1 MLVAA
6 ALLAALRV
14 VPSTAA
20 IPFTDGSSAEVVDR
34 PASCP
39 PPSRASSSSG
49 TPSRD
54 RTRSRSPARFA
65 QIVAVIALLAL
76 VVAPT
81 AGPLPTP
88 QRMKGAIVV
97 VAGNMDPS
105 LLRQAGVTHVAV
117 ELTDDNLR
125 DFATSRWDGFVRGGF
140 HVARDTTQESI
151 RATARNTAA
160 LVSSHGLEFLIE
172 DTEAHKADLPDGVLK
187 PERLQW
193 TEWLFAELRARLGA
207 SFPLYN
213 ITVGAHSSPAVV
225 NHDALR
231 RHNVI
236 PIWEA
241 YDEKG
246 VTLGVA
252 RTAVKAADEGWSA
265 PHVAIGD
272 KSLAL
277 DLPQTESEA
286 LAGVWLW
293 APDNGSLGA
302 LPPPASG
309 TAPRDDSQPPGPG
322 IQVGPPL
329 DADQGTDTPGGQV
342 EVDKDSKP
350 RWWDL
355 PGRVRYGITSWF
367 RGLVEDALNP
377 MLELIGKTVLATP
390 QVAGEERVGDL
401 WLISLGI
408 ADGLLILFVL
418 AGAALVMTHET
429 LHTRYALKE
438 MLPRIALAAIL
449 VNASLS
455 LSGQM
460 IAAAN
465 ALSGG
470 FLAGGVNPGEASLQ
484 LKHFILGAIAGSGI
498 FVILLG
504 LVAAALTVFLFIL
517 YVVRAALILIL
528 VAGAPLM
535 LLMHALPQ
543 TDGLARLW
551 WRGMTAALGVQVAQA
566 LVLATAVRVFFS
578 SGGREALG
586 LSVTGNLI
594 DLLVCLCLFWILIKI
609 PFWAKDLA
617 FSPGHSGVAQVA
629 RSYVMA
635 KGMRAL

>member
-1 MLVAA
+1 MSRRLVVVAA
-6 ALLAALRV
+6 ALAAGLVVLAIA
-14 VPSTAA
+14 STAVA
-20 IPFTDGSSAEVVDR
+20 A
-34 PASCP
+34 P
-39 PPSRASSSSG
+39 P
-49 TPSRD
+49 
-54 RTRSRSPARFA
+54 
-65 QIVAVIALLAL
+65 
-76 VVAPT
+76 
-81 AGPLPTP
+81 P

-97 VAGNMDPS
+97 VAGNIDPS
-105 LLRQAGVTHVAV
+105 LLRQAGVTHIAV
-117 ELTDDNLR
+117 ELTDNNLR
-125 DFATSRWDGFVRGGF
+125 DFATPRWGGFVRGGF
-140 HVARDTTQESI
+140 HVARDTTEESI
-151 RATARNTAA
+151 RATARETAA
-160 LVSSHGLEFLIE
+160 LVRSRGLEFLIE

-193 TEWLFAELRARLGA
+193 TEWLFSELRTRLGP

-213 ITVGAHSSPAVV
+213 ITTGIHSSPAVV
-225 NHDALR
+225 NHEALR

-241 YDEKG
+241 YDENG
-246 VTLGVA
+246 VTLGVGP
-252 RTAVKAADEGWSA
+252 TAAKAADEGW
-265 PHVAIGD
+265 PDPQVAIGD
-272 KSLAL
+272 KSLAT
-277 DLPQTESEA
+277 DLPQSEA
-286 LAGVWLW
+286 QALAAVWLW
-293 APDNGSLGA
+293 APDNGSLTA
-302 LPPPASG
+302 QPPPASG
-309 TAPRDDSQPPGPG
+309 PAPRDDSQPPGPG

-329 DADQGTDTPGGQV
+329 EPDQGTDAPGGEI
-342 EVDKDSKP
+342 EVDKNSKP

-355 PGRVRYGITSWF
+355 PGRVRYGITTWF

-390 QVAGEERVGDL
+390 QVAGQERVGDL

-484 LKHFILGAIAGSGI
+484 LKHFILAAIAGSGI

-504 LVAAALTVFLFIL
+504 LVAAVLCVFLFIL

-566 LVLATAVRVFFS
+566 LVLATAVRVFFT

-617 FSPGHSGVAQVA
+617 FSPGRSGVAQIA

-635 KGMRAL
+635 KGVRAL

>member
-1 MLVAA
+1 VSRRLIVVAAVLVAA
-6 ALLAALRV
+6 LV
-14 VPSTAA
+14 
-20 IPFTDGSSAEVVDR
+20 
-34 PASCP
+34 
-39 PPSRASSSSG
+39 
-49 TPSRD
+49 
-54 RTRSRSPARFA
+54 
-65 QIVAVIALLAL
+65 AL
-76 VVAPT
+76 VTAPT
-81 AGPLPTP
+81 AAVASSPS
-88 QRMKGAIVV
+88 RMKGAIVV
-97 VAGNMDPS
+97 VAGNIDPV
-105 LLRQAGVTHVAV
+105 LLRRAGVTHVAV

-125 DFATSRWDGFVRGGF
+125 DFATPRWDGFVRGGF
-140 HVARDTTQESI
+140 HVARDTTEESI
-151 RATARNTAA
+151 RETARETAT
-160 LVSSHGLEFLIE
+160 LVRSHGLEFLIE
-172 DTEAHKADLPDGVLK
+172 DTEAHKADLPDGVLR
-187 PERLQW
+187 PERLLW
-193 TEWLFAELRARLGA
+193 TEWLFSELRSRLGP

-213 ITVGAHSSPAVV
+213 ITSGIDSSPAVV

-241 YDEKG
+241 YDSNG
-246 VTLGVA
+246 VTLGVG
-252 RTAVKAADEGWSA
+252 RTAAKAAGEGWSA
-265 PHVAIGD
+265 PQIAIGD
-272 KSLAL
+272 KSLAT
-277 DLPQTESEA
+277 DLPKSETEA

-293 APDNGSLGA
+293 APDNGSLA
-302 LPPPASG
+302 AQPPPAAGPARPSPTSG
-309 TAPRDDSQPPGPG
+309 TAPPDDSQPPGPG

-329 DADQGTDTPGGQV
+329 EPDQSSDTPGGQI

-390 QVAGEERVGDL
+390 QVAGQERVGDL

-484 LKHFILGAIAGSGI
+484 LKHFILAAIAGSGI

-504 LVAAALTVFLFIL
+504 LVAAALCVFLFIL

-566 LVLATAVRVFFS
+566 LVLATAVRVFFT

-617 FSPGHSGVAQVA
+617 FSPGRSGVVQVA

-635 KGMRAL
+635 KGVRAL

>member
-1 MLVAA
+1 MSRRTVVWVAALVA
-6 ALLAALRV
+6 L
-14 VPSTAA
+14 
-20 IPFTDGSSAEVVDR
+20 
-34 PASCP
+34 
-39 PPSRASSSSG
+39 
-49 TPSRD
+49 
-54 RTRSRSPARFA
+54 
-65 QIVAVIALLAL
+65 VIAPAA
-76 VVAPT
+76 AP
-81 AGPLPTP
+81 APAPE
-88 QRMKGAIVV
+88 RVKGAIVV
-97 VAGNMDPS
+97 IAGNIDS
-105 LLRQAGVTHVAV
+105 QLLRQAGVTHVAV

-125 DFATSRWDGFVRGGF
+125 DFATPRWDGFVRGGF

-151 RATARNTAA
+151 RATARKTAS
-160 LVSSHGLEFLIE
+160 LISGHRLEFLIE

-187 PERLQW
+187 PERLRW
-193 TEWLFAELRARLGA
+193 TEWLFSELRSQLGP

-213 ITVGAHSSPAVV
+213 VTVGVDSSPEVV
-225 NHDALR
+225 NHEALR
-231 RHNVI
+231 RHNII

-241 YDEKG
+241 YDANG
-246 VTLGVA
+246 VTLGVG
-252 RTAVKAADEGWSA
+252 RTAAKAADEGWSA
-265 PHVAIGD
+265 PQIAIGD
-272 KSLAL
+272 KSLAT
-277 DLPQTESEA
+277 DLPQTKTQA

-293 APDNGSLGA
+293 APDNGSLA
-302 LPPPASG
+302 TQPPATSG
-309 TAPRDDSQPPGPG
+309 TAPPDDSQPPGPG

-329 DADQGTDTPGGQV
+329 DADQGSDTPGGEV
-342 EVDKDSKP
+342 EVGKDSKP

-390 QVAGEERVGDL
+390 QIAGQDRVGDL

-455 LSGQM
+455 LSGHM

-470 FLAGGVNPGEASLQ
+470 FLAGGVDPGEASLQ
-484 LKHFILGAIAGSGI
+484 LKHFILAAVAGSGI

-504 LVAAALTVFLFIL
+504 LVAAALCVFLFIL

-535 LLMHALPQ
+535 LLTHALPQ

-594 DLLVCLCLFWILIKI
+594 DLLVSLCLFWILIKI

-617 FSPGHSGVAQVA
+617 FSPGRSSVVQIA
-629 RSYVMA
+629 RSYA
-635 KGMRAL
+635 LGRGLRALP

>member
-1 MLVAA
+1 MSRGLPVLVA
-6 ALLAALRV
+6 ALLAALIV
-14 VPSTAA
+14 VP
-20 IPFTDGSSAEVVDR
+20 
-34 PASCP
+34 
-39 PPSRASSSSG
+39 
-49 TPSRD
+49 
-54 RTRSRSPARFA
+54 
-65 QIVAVIALLAL
+65 
-76 VVAPT
+76 
-81 AGPLPTP
+81 
-88 QRMKGAIVV
+88 
-97 VAGNMDPS
+97 
-105 LLRQAGVTHVAV
+105 
-117 ELTDDNLR
+117 
-125 DFATSRWDGFVRGGF
+125 
-140 HVARDTTQESI
+140 
-151 RATARNTAA
+151 
-160 LVSSHGLEFLIE
+160 
-172 DTEAHKADLPDGVLK
+172 
-187 PERLQW
+187 
-193 TEWLFAELRARLGA
+193 GA
-207 SFPLYN
+207 S
-213 ITVGAHSSPAVV
+213 
-225 NHDALR
+225 ALR
-231 RHNVI
+231 ISDASRLV
-236 PIWEA
+236 PGGAVGSA
-241 YDEKG
+241 YTHQFEG
-246 VTLGVA
+246 VGGCGPAL
-252 RTAVKAADEGWSA
+252 
-265 PHVAIGD
+265 PHQFR
-272 KSLAL
+272 L
-277 DLPQTESEA
+277 
-286 LAGVWLW
+286 
-293 APDNGSLGA
+293 DNGSLPPGLFLAATGLLSGVPRQAGSWSFWVELSDQDPPSADWCRPAKSEEEFTIEIAARSPGA
-302 LPPPASG
+302 QKPAPPDRPAPPAPGSPG
-309 TAPRDDSQPPGPG
+309 SDPQGPGPG

-329 DADQGTDTPGGQV
+329 PGDEDTTAPGGEV
-342 EVDKDSKP
+342 EVDRDGKP

-355 PGRVRYGITSWF
+355 PGRVRWGITSWF

-390 QVAGEERVGDL
+390 QVAGQERVADL

-408 ADGLLILFVL
+408 ADALLILFVL

-470 FLAGGVNPGEASLQ
+470 FLAGGVDPAEASLQ
-484 LKHFILGAIAGSGI
+484 LKHFILGAVAGSGI

-504 LVAAALTVFLFIL
+504 LVAAVLTVFLFIL
-517 YVVRAALILIL
+517 YVVRAALILVL

-551 WRGMTAALGVQVAQA
+551 WRGMAAALGVQVAQA

-617 FSPGHSGVAQVA
+617 FSSGRSTVAQMA

-635 KGMRAL
+635 KGVKAP

>member
-1 MLVAA
+1 MSRWMVVGAA
-6 ALLAALRV
+6 ALLAAL
-14 VPSTAA
+14 
-20 IPFTDGSSAEVVDR
+20 
-34 PASCP
+34 
-39 PPSRASSSSG
+39 
-49 TPSRD
+49 
-54 RTRSRSPARFA
+54 
-65 QIVAVIALLAL
+65 LAL
-76 VVAPT
+76 VIVPAAAP
-81 AGPLPTP
+81 APAL
-88 QRMKGAIVV
+88 KGAIVV
-97 VAGNMDPS
+97 VAGNVDPR

-125 DFATSRWDGFVRGGF
+125 DFATSRWDGFARGGF
-140 HVARDTTQESI
+140 HVARDTSEESI
-151 RATARNTAA
+151 RATARQTAA
-160 LVSSHGLEFLIE
+160 LVSAHGLEFLIE
-172 DTEAHKADLPDGVLK
+172 DTEAHKADLPDGVIK
-187 PERLQW
+187 PERLQR
-193 TEWLFAELRARLGA
+193 TEWLFSELRSRLGP

-213 ITVGAHSSPAVV
+213 VTTGIHSSPQVV
-225 NHDALR
+225 NHEALR
-231 RHNVI
+231 RHNVV

-241 YDEKG
+241 YDSNG
-246 VTLGVA
+246 VTLGVG
-252 RTAVKAADEGWSA
+252 RTAAKAAEEGWPA

-272 KSLAL
+272 KSLAT
-277 DLPQTESEA
+277 DLPDTRSQA
-286 LAGVWLW
+286 LSGMWLW
-293 APDNGSLGA
+293 APDNASLA
-302 LPPPASG
+302 AQAPPTSG
-309 TAPRDDSQPPGPG
+309 TAPPDDSQPPGPG

-329 DADQGTDTPGGQV
+329 EPDQGTDVPGGEV

-390 QVAGEERVGDL
+390 QVAGQDRVGDL

-484 LKHFILGAIAGSGI
+484 LKHFILAAIAGSGI

-504 LVAAALTVFLFIL
+504 LVAAALCVFLFIL
-517 YVVRAALILIL
+517 YVVRAALILVL

-551 WRGMTAALGVQVAQA
+551 WRGMVAALGVQVAQA

-586 LSVTGNLI
+586 LSVTGNLV
-594 DLLVCLCLFWILIKI
+594 DLLVCLCLFWILVRI

-617 FSPGHSGVAQVA
+617 FSPGRSAVTQIA
-629 RSYVMA
+629 RSYVLA
-635 KGMRAL
+635 KGARAL

>member
-1 MLVAA
+1 AV
-6 ALLAALRV
+6 LAALVV
-14 VPSTAA
+14 VPSAAA
-20 IPFTDGSSAEVVDR
+20 IRFTDDSYFVPAGVVGSPYSHQFKGDGGCG
-34 PASCP
+34 PALPYQFRILNGGLP
-39 PPSRASSSSG
+39 PGLALASSGFISG
-49 TPSRD
+49 TPTQAGSWSFWVELSD
-54 RTRSRSPARFA
+54 QDPPSASWCRSAKSEREFT
-65 QIVAVIALLAL
+65 IE
-76 VVAPT
+76 VAP
-81 AGPLPTP
+81 AGTGQQPPSSGPP
-88 QRMKGAIVV
+88 Q
-97 VAGNMDPS
+97 
-105 LLRQAGVTHVAV
+105 Q
-117 ELTDDNLR
+117 
-125 DFATSRWDGFVRGGF
+125 
-140 HVARDTTQESI
+140 
-151 RATARNTAA
+151 
-160 LVSSHGLEFLIE
+160 
-172 DTEAHKADLPDGVLK
+172 
-187 PERLQW
+187 
-193 TEWLFAELRARLGA
+193 
-207 SFPLYN
+207 
-213 ITVGAHSSPAVV
+213 
-225 NHDALR
+225 
-231 RHNVI
+231 
-236 PIWEA
+236 
-241 YDEKG
+241 
-246 VTLGVA
+246 
-252 RTAVKAADEGWSA
+252 
-265 PHVAIGD
+265 
-272 KSLAL
+272 
-277 DLPQTESEA
+277 
-286 LAGVWLW
+286 
-293 APDNGSLGA
+293 
-302 LPPPASG
+302 PPPASG
-309 TAPRDDSQPPGPG
+309 TAPQDESQPGPG

-329 DADQGTDTPGGQV
+329 TADQGTDTPGGQV
-342 EVDKDSKP
+342 EVNRDKKP

-390 QVAGEERVGDL
+390 QIAGQDRVGDL

-418 AGAALVMTHET
+418 AGAALLMTHET

-484 LKHFILGAIAGSGI
+484 LKHFILGAVARSGI

-504 LVAAALTVFLFIL
+504 LVAAALAVFLFIL

-535 LLMHALPQ
+535 LLTHALPQ

-566 LVLATAVRVFFS
+566 LVLATSVRVFFS

-617 FSPGHSGVAQVA
+617 FSPGRSGVVQIA
-629 RSYVMA
+629 RGYVMA
-635 KGMRAL
+635 RGLRALP

>member
-1 MLVAA
+1 MSRRMMVGAA
-6 ALLAALRV
+6 AMLA
-14 VPSTAA
+14 
-20 IPFTDGSSAEVVDR
+20 
-34 PASCP
+34 
-39 PPSRASSSSG
+39 
-49 TPSRD
+49 
-54 RTRSRSPARFA
+54 
-65 QIVAVIALLAL
+65 ALLAL
-76 VVAPT
+76 VIVPAAAPSP
-81 AGPLPTP
+81 AL
-88 QRMKGAIVV
+88 RGAIVV
-97 VAGNMDPS
+97 VAGNVDPS

-125 DFATSRWDGFVRGGF
+125 DFALPRWAGFVRGGF
-140 HVARDTTQESI
+140 HVARDTSEASI
-151 RATARNTAA
+151 RETARQTAS
-160 LVSSHGLEFLIE
+160 LVSAYGLEFLIE
-172 DTEAHKADLPDGVLK
+172 DTEAHKADLPDGVIK

-193 TEWLFAELRARLGA
+193 TEWLFSELRSRLGP
-207 SFPLYN
+207 SFPLFN
-213 ITVGAHSSPAVV
+213 VTVGVHSSPEVV
-225 NHDALR
+225 NHEALR
-231 RHNVI
+231 RHNVV

-241 YDEKG
+241 YDSNG
-246 VTLGVA
+246 VTLGVG
-252 RTAVKAADEGWSA
+252 RTAGKAADEGW
-265 PHVAIGD
+265 PVPQIAIGD
-272 KSLAL
+272 KSLAT
-277 DLPQTESEA
+277 DLPQTASRA

-293 APDNGSLGA
+293 APDNASLA
-302 LPPPASG
+302 AQAPPPSG
-309 TAPRDDSQPPGPG
+309 TAPPDDSQPPGPG

-329 DADQGTDTPGGQV
+329 EPDQGTDTAGGQI

-390 QVAGEERVGDL
+390 QVAGQERVGDL

-438 MLPRIALAAIL
+438 MLPRIALTAIL

-465 ALSGG
+465 ALSAG

-484 LKHFILGAIAGSGI
+484 LKHFILAAIAGSGI

-504 LVAAALTVFLFIL
+504 LVAAALAVFLFIL

-551 WRGMTAALGVQVAQA
+551 WRGMVAALGVQVAQA

-586 LSVTGNLI
+586 LSVTGNLV

-617 FSPGHSGVAQVA
+617 FSPGRSAVTQVA
-629 RSYVMA
+629 RSYVLA
-635 KGMRAL
+635 KGARAL